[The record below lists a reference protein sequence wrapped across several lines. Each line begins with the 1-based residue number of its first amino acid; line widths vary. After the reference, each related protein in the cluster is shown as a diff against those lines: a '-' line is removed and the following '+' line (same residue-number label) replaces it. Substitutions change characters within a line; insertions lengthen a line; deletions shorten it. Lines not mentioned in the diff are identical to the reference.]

1 MTATQEIKGHLG
13 VKAETSQGDSYAE
26 EMLVGN
32 INAKSGVSI
41 KTTGDAYYYATNIE
55 GEWGYNH

>member
-41 KTTGDAYYYATNIE
+41 KNDRGCLLLCDEY
-55 GEWGYNH
+55 